1 MTTLKQHAEKI
12 KNMAINPHTPLDLY
26 GINMFNTNFSSLE
39 KVYDQDGFLAYF
51 FKDQDMIF
59 ILEKASLDLVNRI
72 YLSMPKVESKIEIED
87 VKTLCAFFMDEK
99 NKDVL
104 DYMLEKGLMNEKVH
118 KKLSKLIKE

>member
-1 MTTLKQHAEKI
+1 
-12 KNMAINPHTPLDLY
+12 
-26 GINMFNTNFSSLE
+26 
-39 KVYDQDGFLAYF
+39 
-51 FKDQDMIF
+51 MIF

-72 YLSMPKVESKIEIED
+72 YLSMPKVEGKIEIED
-87 VKTLCAFFMDEK
+87 VKTLCAYFMDEK